1 MIASKRNIPRDD
13 GYIRRRN
20 TGLELKWNF
29 SEGQSDSFQ
38 SYNGQFIRFAN
49 YLHEGDADSQNFL
62 EGMTSLALRINR
74 DQEGYDECEVRGYH
88 GGPDLGQV
96 REGSVFRENLTR
108 HTLELAAKSYFDAM
122 FCTDHDPKMVEFYQ
136 NLLETFPLE
145 TVLKSLARILLVS
158 NKKRLTS
165 DYIIAKALFDKLT
178 TMMNLQYKDILLL
191 TTGAAETELYEDIEN
206 HQMDPEFRDLS
217 RVGGMI
223 KHPVHI
229 SDNNKLSSLI
239 PFCSFGDDLNQV
251 GRRVRGFSKPVCSI
265 FREKIL
271 SRQVCYEAD
280 LSQLQLKR
288 KQKLK
293 QTLKQGLSFVIDIND
308 EYNVKNLMKR
318 KSPEKEEK
326 SSSEY
331 LFKQSEKDESPEIR
345 LKTISRYH

>member
-1 MIASKRNIPRDD
+1 MKV
-13 GYIRRRN
+13 
-20 TGLELKWNF
+20 TWWF
-29 SEGQSDSFQ
+29 SNGQSDSYQ
-38 SYNGQFIRFAN
+38 SDNRQFIIFAN
-49 YLHEGDADSQNFL
+49 FLHTGDAGSRKYLEHVTTRKLNENRGWESLNECQTFQNQDISGL
-62 EGMTSLALRINR
+62 ERAVTAEPSFR
-74 DQEGYDECEVRGYH
+74 D
-88 GGPDLGQV
+88 
-96 REGSVFRENLTR
+96 NITR
-108 HTLELAAKSYFDAM
+108 HTLELAAKFYFDAM
-122 FCTDHDPKMVEFYQ
+122 FCFDHDPKMVESSQ

-145 TVLKSLARILLVS
+145 TVLKSLARILFVT

-239 PFCSFGDDLNQV
+239 PFCSFGDDLNHI

-271 SRQVCYEAD
+271 SGQVCYEAD
-280 LSQLQLKR
+280 LGQLQLKR
-288 KQKLK
+288 KQTNKQLK